1 MTTNRAGALD
11 EAFKSRIHYK
21 IYYKPLSRQQT
32 LEIWDV
38 NIERLRRI
46 EQGHS
51 EVGGKQSAPMDIPE
65 RAEILRFALAQFDRF
80 ERHRRDGAV
89 QWNGRQIRNA
99 FQVAR
104 SLAYSDAH
112 TEAEETKA
120 RRKSLGKEADV
131 VVCRPILKIRHF
143 ELMSDITADFDAYMR
158 AVFNGQD
165 DAGLQRELENRV
177 DDFVSPLANTPQRHS
192 HHGMHGFREPQTQL
206 TNDIYRDRGDAA
218 GFQGGLGPTWR
229 RQPPFSGNPERA
241 PSPPANMWAS
251 SRSKSGGPAVEIGSA
266 SLSTEVRPSSS
277 WVSRESPWRR
287 SQVESEDEPFRRP
300 VTKYGGDERDSGPAP
315 LTPVTGFS
323 LPSFDGADGADLSS
337 PHSGRAGS
345 GEYGS
350 FAPTRRGGMAEGGL
364 RDGPEYSDV
373 KNQHGKRGRE
383 D

>member
-38 NIERLRRI
+38 NIERLRRS

-51 EVGGKQSAPMDIPE
+51 AVGFKHTAPMEMPE
-65 RAEILRFALAQFDRF
+65 RAEILRFALAQFDHF

-112 TEAEETKA
+112 TEAET
-120 RRKSLGKEADV
+120 RRKSLGKEAAV
-131 VVCRPILKIRHF
+131 VTPRPILKIRHF

-192 HHGMHGFREPQTQL
+192 HHGMHGFREPQTQP
-206 TNDIYRDRGDAA
+206 TNDSYRERGDST
-218 GFQGGLGPTWR
+218 GFPSGLGPTWR
-229 RQPPFSGNPERA
+229 RRPSIPGNPDQA
-241 PSPPANMWAS
+241 PSPPINLWGSMR
-251 SRSKSGGPAVEIGSA
+251 SRPAGPAVENGGPP
-266 SLSTEVRPSSS
+266 LTTENRSSSS
-277 WVSRESPWRR
+277 WVPRESPWRR
-287 SQVESEDEPFRRP
+287 SQVETEDEQFRRP
-300 VTKYGGDERDSGPAP
+300 AARYGGDERDAGPGP

-323 LPSFDGADGADLSS
+323 VPSFDGADDADLSS
-337 PHSGRAGS
+337 PHPGRPRSGD
-345 GEYGS
+345 YGNM
-350 FAPTRRGGMAEGGL
+350 APLRRRGMAEGGL
-364 RDGPEYSDV
+364 KDGTDYSDV